1 MMSLV
6 FVAALLA
13 GAPAAT
19 DPPSAAAPPA
29 VTAKGEKPKPND
41 MVCKREEVL
50 GSKLKQRVCMIQAD
64 WDARRQ
70 DGQDELKKAQSLR
83 PSQSN

>member
-13 GAPAAT
+13 GAPPAT
-19 DPPSAAAPPA
+19 DPPSAAPPSA
-29 VTAKGEKPKPND
+29 SAKAEKPKPND
-41 MVCKREEVL
+41 MVCKKEEVL
-50 GSKLKQRVCMIQAD
+50 GSKMKQRVCMIQAD

-83 PSQSN
+83 PSQGN